1 MPLPE
6 VSRSVPL
13 RPLPPRSFWRRLLT
27 IAVLASLHVAHANVA
42 RAQATLSHTD
52 DATPIPSGWVRL
64 SVLNVWERYDSW
76 FVEGGAMR
84 ALGDELSTDSLGP
97 RQLPRLAP
105 IEGGLQ
111 TLTNNPS
118 QRLTFGRL
126 DVRSDAR
133 IVTTPIALEYGI
145 TRRLSLGVV
154 VPVVQTRRTAQ
165 VRVNQRATG
174 DTAKTSNVG
183 IMPVDGRVA
192 QAAKNAQ
199 FVADLARSAT
209 TLNALLARCVQN
221 PAAAECAPVR
231 GKEAAAAATAK
242 RAADFAGAVATA
254 YGITPTTAVV
264 APLAGSALATT
275 IDAQRLALQTQ
286 LATYVPGTVLGTLP
300 TATTEFSY
308 IDLQGRAGV
317 RGLLGSELGGGLDS
331 IATTDRLGIG
341 DVEVRAR
348 VLLLDHVQRD
358 SLPIHGPQVRLGLAG
373 IVRFA
378 TSRPDSATN
387 LIDIGTGQGA
397 GIEVRSSLDVRS
409 GRVGAT
415 VSGRYATYF
424 ERTVR
429 VPLVGYP
436 IAGFPY
442 PQFGEVSRTAGSVLG
457 LDVTPRVFVGDWLA
471 FEGMY
476 GHEHTDAATFT
487 GAEASPCSACTPLP
501 NSILPT
507 PLTVQRLGIG
517 VRYSTVDAFLRRRA
531 RYPIEVI
538 YRHLETITGD
548 AGAPT
553 IFRDQIQL
561 RLYYRI
567 RG

>member
-1 MPLPE
+1 M
-6 VSRSVPL
+6 
-13 RPLPPRSFWRRLLT
+13 
-27 IAVLASLHVAHANVA
+27 LASLHVALADVA

-154 VPVVQTRRTAQ
+154 VPIVQTRRTAQ

-221 PAAAECAPVR
+221 PAAAECDPVR
-231 GKEAAAAATAK
+231 GKEAAAAAAAK

-331 IATTDRLGIG
+331 IATTERLGIG

-387 LIDIGTGQGA
+387 LIDIGTGEGA

-415 VSGRYATYF
+415 VSGRYATFF

-442 PQFGEVSRTAGSVLG
+442 PQFGEVSRTGGNVFG

-548 AGAPT
+548 AGAPK

>member
-1 MPLPE
+1 M
-6 VSRSVPL
+6 
-13 RPLPPRSFWRRLLT
+13 T

-76 FVEGGAMR
+76 FAEGGAMR

-183 IMPVDGRVA
+183 IMPVDGRVT
-192 QAAKNAQ
+192 QAAQNAQ

-221 PAAAECAPVR
+221 PAAAECDPVR

-415 VSGRYATYF
+415 VSGRYATFF

-442 PQFGEVSRTAGSVLG
+442 PQFGEVSRAAGSVLA
-457 LDVTPRVFVGDWLA
+457 LDVTPRVFVSDWLA

-476 GHEHTDAATFT
+476 GHEHTDAPTFT
-487 GAEASPCSACTPLP
+487 GADASPCSACTPLP

-531 RYPIEVI
+531 RYPIEVT

-548 AGAPT
+548 AGAPK

-561 RLYYRI
+561 RIYYRI

>member
-84 ALGDELSTDSLGP
+84 ALGDELSSDSLGP

-183 IMPVDGRVA
+183 IMPVDGRVT
-192 QAAKNAQ
+192 QAAQNAQ
-199 FVADLARSAT
+199 FVADLARSAA

-548 AGAPT
+548 AGAPK

>member
-27 IAVLASLHVAHANVA
+27 IAVLASLHVALANVA

-221 PAAAECAPVR
+221 PAAAECDPVR

-286 LATYVPGTVLGTLP
+286 LAAYVPGTVLGTLP

-331 IATTDRLGIG
+331 IATTERLGIG

-387 LIDIGTGQGA
+387 LIDIGTGEGA

-415 VSGRYATYF
+415 VSGRYATFF

-442 PQFGEVSRTAGSVLG
+442 PQFGEVSRTGGNVFG

-548 AGAPT
+548 AGAPK

>member
-1 MPLPE
+1 
-6 VSRSVPL
+6 
-13 RPLPPRSFWRRLLT
+13 
-27 IAVLASLHVAHANVA
+27 
-42 RAQATLSHTD
+42 
-52 DATPIPSGWVRL
+52 
-64 SVLNVWERYDSW
+64 
-76 FVEGGAMR
+76 
-84 ALGDELSTDSLGP
+84 
-97 RQLPRLAP
+97 
-105 IEGGLQ
+105 
-111 TLTNNPS
+111 
-118 QRLTFGRL
+118 
-126 DVRSDAR
+126 
-133 IVTTPIALEYGI
+133 VTTPIALEYGI

-154 VPVVQTRRTAQ
+154 VPIVQTRRTAQ

-221 PAAAECAPVR
+221 PAAAECDPVR
-231 GKEAAAAATAK
+231 GKEAAAAAAAK

-331 IATTDRLGIG
+331 IATTERLGIG

-387 LIDIGTGQGA
+387 LIDIGTGEGA

-415 VSGRYATYF
+415 VSGRYATFF

-442 PQFGEVSRTAGSVLG
+442 PQFGEVSRTGGNVFG

-531 RYPIEVI
+531 R
-538 YRHLETITGD
+538 
-548 AGAPT
+548 
-553 IFRDQIQL
+553 
-561 RLYYRI
+561 
-567 RG
+567 